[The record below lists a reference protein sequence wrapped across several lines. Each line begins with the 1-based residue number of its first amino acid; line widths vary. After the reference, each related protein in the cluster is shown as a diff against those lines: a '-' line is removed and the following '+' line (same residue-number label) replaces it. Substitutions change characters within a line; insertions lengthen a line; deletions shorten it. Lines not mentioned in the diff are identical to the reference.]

1 MRRKYLEEIQC
12 EFYKVKTGGLFHIF
26 GSSVISQM
34 GGLISSFLVI
44 RHLSKMDYGNYV
56 SANNLYVV
64 IVVYSKISMRPS
76 VTTTA
81 YRVAYTAH
89 TFNIF
94 RD

>member
-1 MRRKYLEEIQC
+1 MEDK
-12 EFYKVKTGGLFHIF
+12 FK
-26 GSSVISQM
+26 ISNKIKFCK
-34 GGLISSFLVI
+34 LN
-44 RHLSKMDYGNYV
+44 KN
-56 SANNLYVV
+56 VV